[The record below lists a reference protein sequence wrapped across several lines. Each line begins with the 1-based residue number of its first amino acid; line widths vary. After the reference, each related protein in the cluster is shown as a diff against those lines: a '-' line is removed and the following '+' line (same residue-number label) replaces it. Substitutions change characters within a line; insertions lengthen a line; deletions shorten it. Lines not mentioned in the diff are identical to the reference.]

1 MAKKAKKQQLD
12 GARETRP
19 GKGGGRRAGGTP
31 ATVALAAAGVRHTV
45 HSYEHDPAHPSY
57 GEEAAEA
64 MGVSPDRVF
73 KTLVADVDGT
83 LTVAVV
89 PVAGQLDL
97 KALAAAVGGKRAAM
111 ADPALAERT
120 TGYVRGGISPL
131 GQRKK
136 LPTVLDSSAAAHGTI
151 CVSAGRRGLEVE
163 LAPDDLARLTDA
175 VLAPVGRA

>member
-1 MAKKAKKQQLD
+1 MAKKSKKQQTS
-12 GARETRP
+12 G
-19 GKGGGRRAGGTP
+19 AGGTP
-31 ATVALAAAGVRHTV
+31 ATVALTAAGVAHTV
-45 HSYEHDPAHPSY
+45 HSYEHDPAHPSF

-89 PVAGQLDL
+89 PVSGTLDL

-136 LPTVLDSSAAAHGTI
+136 LPTVLDESARAHPTI

-163 LAPDDLARLTDA
+163 LAPADLATLTKA